1 MSVKIVSYKLR
12 ETFEGKKFYAL
23 QLQGDAEIIESKS
36 GNQYLT
42 VKKASMPSTLDEES
56 CKALLGTELPGTI
69 ERVGCE
75 EYEYTTSS
83 GEIISL
89 NFRYEYRAKPAEV
102 NFAKFYEPSENGKM
116 ATV

>member
-23 QLQGDAEIIESKS
+23 QLQGGAEIIESKS

-42 VKKASMPSTLDEES
+42 VKKASIPSTLDEDS
-56 CKALLGTELPGTI
+56 CKALIGTELPGII
-69 ERVGCE
+69 ERVECE
-75 EYEYTTSS
+75 QYDYTTSS

-89 NFRYEYRAKPAEV
+89 DFRYEHRALPKPTQVDLAQL
-102 NFAKFYEPSENGKM
+102 
-116 ATV
+116 